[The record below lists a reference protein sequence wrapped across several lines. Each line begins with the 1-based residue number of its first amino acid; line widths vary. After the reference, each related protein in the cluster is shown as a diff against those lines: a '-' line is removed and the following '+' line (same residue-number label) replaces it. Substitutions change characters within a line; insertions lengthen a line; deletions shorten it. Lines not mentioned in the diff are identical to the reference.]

1 MPTIDRQVKENTAD
15 IQDIKS
21 DIKTI
26 KDNHLFH
33 IERDMEKQSKMIEK
47 MDMRLYA
54 ILILLVG
61 SVVMGV
67 VTNGL

>member
-47 MDMRLYA
+47 MDMRL
-54 ILILLVG
+54 
-61 SVVMGV
+61 
-67 VTNGL
+67 

>member
-47 MDMRLYA
+47 MDIRLYA